1 MLKRGESGG
10 TETFVT
16 GSRKNERNNGS
27 VSMHKGGSYSV
38 KSGINSIVV
47 DPQAGGRI
55 VSFKNCEFEFLTDK
69 TVNENNYGSTFW
81 PSPQS
86 FWNWPPP
93 AVLDNKPYEA
103 AASENVVSLVSG
115 TDPVTG
121 LRFTKEFSAG
131 SNNSINIIYTILNAS
146 DKPVNAAPWEI
157 TRVRKGGLL
166 FFPIGDDNMRG
177 KQFEMADY
185 HIISEIVWY
194 KDNPEKPYKHKL
206 NIADGLE
213 GWMAYASGS
222 KVFIKSFQDVK
233 PEAQAPGEAEVLF
246 YVSPEADYIEIEVQ
260 GIYKEI
266 QPSESTS
273 WQMKWTGA
281 DIPAGTG
288 IVPGSTKLVEFVRR
302 VII

>member
-1 MLKRGESGG
+1 MKINESGSA
-10 TETFVT
+10 ETVIT
-16 GSRKNERNNGS
+16 GSRKNQKINGAVCRNKDGF
-27 VSMHKGGSYSV
+27 YSV
-38 KSGINSIVV
+38 TSGINSIVI

-103 AASENVVSLVSG
+103 AASGKVVSLVSG

-121 LRFTKEFSAG
+121 LKFMKEFSAG
-131 SNNSINIIYTILNAS
+131 DNNSINIIYTIINAS
-146 DKPVNAAPWEI
+146 AKPVNTAPWEI

-185 HIISEIVWY
+185 HIISEILWY
-194 KDNPEKPYKHKL
+194 KDSPVKPEKHKL

-213 GWMAYASGS
+213 GWMAYAAGG
-222 KVFIKSFQDVK
+222 KIFVKSFPDVK

-260 GIYKEI
+260 GTYKEI
-266 QPSESTS
+266 QPSESSS
-273 WQMKWTGA
+273 WHMKWTGA
-281 DIPAGTG
+281 DIPPGTG
-288 IVPGSTKLVEFVRR
+288 VVPGSTKLVEFVRNMT
-302 VII
+302 I